1 MVAEADIKA
10 KVKTMIVIAA
20 VGAVLLLAYEIFYWW
35 THVYES
41 DVRVQTDFTDISSR
55 VNGKIAEIHVKEG
68 ERVAKGQVIVTLEH
82 QSIKLNIES
91 LQTDL
96 ELERGNRES
105 LVTERDA
112 FKEELASKLATQREK
127 IAALRVELKSAADRL
142 KIAEKDL
149 KRVRVLVSKRLK
161 PESELNSEQDKTL
174 VLEGRVAS
182 LRSQIQVAKR
192 EWDQLK
198 STERQ
203 IDIINNKIKI
213 SIVKERRIT
222 DEINKQKL
230 FIKHRKIESPIEGL
244 VGEIHKYKGEYV
256 EDGVNI
262 LMLHDPHLYWVE
274 AYVDESQIRH
284 VRIGQEVLI
293 DLDAYPFRDFYGQVQ
308 HIGSTTTRGPDAL
321 AARNGGGR
329 TLGGKVERI
338 PVRVSIE
345 NPPPNITPGMRG
357 DVNIRIYE
365 NIKLWWKWNWEWE

>member
-10 KVKTMIVIAA
+10 KIKTLIVVGA
-20 VGAVLLLAYEIFYWW
+20 VGAILLLTYEVFYWW

-55 VNGKIAEIHVKEG
+55 VNGKIAEIHVQEG
-68 ERVAKGQVIVTLEH
+68 EKVAKGQIIVTLEH

-192 EWDQLK
+192 ELDQLK

-203 IDIINNKIKI
+203 IDIVDNKIKI
-213 SIVKERRIT
+213 SIVKERRIV
-222 DEINKQKL
+222 DEINKEKL

-293 DLDAYPFRDFYGQVQ
+293 DLDAYPFGDFYGQVQ

-329 TLGGKVERI
+329 TLG
-338 PVRVSIE
+338 VRLNASRCVFRSIIRRPIS
-345 NPPPNITPGMRG
+345 PPACAVM
-357 DVNIRIYE
+357 
-365 NIKLWWKWNWEWE
+365 

>member
-10 KVKTMIVIAA
+10 KVKTLIVVGA
-20 VGAVLLLAYEIFYWW
+20 VGAILLLTYEVFYWW

-55 VNGKIAEIHVKEG
+55 VNGKIAEIHVQEG
-68 ERVAKGQVIVTLEH
+68 EKVAKGQVIVTLEH

-192 EWDQLK
+192 ELDQLK

-203 IDIINNKIKI
+203 IDIIDNKIKI
-213 SIVKERRIT
+213 SIVKERRIV
-222 DEINKQKL
+222 DEINKEKL

-256 EDGVNI
+256 EDGANI

-329 TLGGKVERI
+329 PLGGKVERI
-338 PVRVSIE
+338 PVRISID